1 MKQTVAL
8 VVAAGRGSRFGGV
21 APKQYARLGQSP
33 LLRHCLERLCHH
45 PAVDAVR
52 VVIHHADR
60 AAYEAAAAGLPLLE
74 PVEGGATRQDSVR
87 LGLESLTEHAPQQV
101 LIHDGAR
108 PFPATA
114 LIDRLLSAL
123 ESHSG
128 AVPALPV
135 VDTLKQRQDSLLT
148 SGPDRESLLRVQTP
162 QAFHFAPILAA
173 HRAARTSSLTDDAAV
188 AEANGLAVAWV
199 EGSEENFK
207 VTTREDLQR
216 AEQLLGQQ
224 WESRSSM
231 GFDVHRFGPGNQ
243 VMLCGVAVPH
253 TQGLVGHSDADVGL
267 HALTDALLAS
277 IAAGDIG
284 QHFPPSDPQ
293 WSGAASDS
301 FLRHALALLHARG
314 GQLRHVDVTL
324 ICERPKIGPYREAM
338 RARLGGIL
346 ELSPDRISIKA
357 TTTEGLGFTGRREGI
372 EAQAIANVALPL

>member
-21 APKQYARLGQSP
+21 APKQYARLGRSP
-33 LLRHCLERLCHH
+33 LLRHCLERFCAH

-52 VVIHHADR
+52 VVIHREDR
-60 AAYEAAAAGLPLLE
+60 AVYEAAAAGLPLLE
-74 PVEGGATRQDSVR
+74 PVEGGDTRQDSVR

-108 PFPATA
+108 PFPGAA
-114 LIDRLLSAL
+114 LIDRLLFAL

-128 AVPALPV
+128 AVPALSV
-135 VDTLKQRQDSLLT
+135 VDTLKQRQDSLLIG
-148 SGPDRESLLRVQTP
+148 GPDRESLLRVQTP
-162 QAFHFAPILAA
+162 QAFRFAPILAA
-173 HRAARTSSLTDDAAV
+173 HRAARRSSLTDDAAV
-188 AEANGLAVAWV
+188 AEADGLAVAWV

-224 WESRSSM
+224 WESRSAM
-231 GFDVHRFGPGNQ
+231 GFDVHRFGPGDH
-243 VMLCGVAVPH
+243 VMLCGVAMPH
-253 TQGLVGHSDADVGL
+253 TRGLVGHSDADVGL

-301 FLRHALALLHARG
+301 FLGHALALLHGRG

-324 ICERPKIGPYREAM
+324 ICESPKIGPYREAM

-346 ELSPDRISIKA
+346 GLSLERISIKA

-372 EAQAIANVALPL
+372 AAQAIASVALPL